1 MSSSIIGKFKLSN
14 ANFIVPENVD
24 ISMIYRAS
32 HAGTRIFPQDG
43 FEIFPSVG

>member
-1 MSSSIIGKFKLSN
+1 VKHNVSSIYLSN

-24 ISMIYRAS
+24 IWMIHCAS
-32 HAGTRIFPQDG
+32 HVGTRIFPQDG